1 MTIGFPEKSRVPSD
15 AMNWMFM
22 LMHARKATITAYF
35 ASHRDASGAGPSLD
49 KNADETKTGNGER
62 DVVTVDEKGRSV
74 DAVIAALAS
83 VPVDIARLI
92 DGKSTE
98 ELTQPAQDGG
108 WGLVEILPHFRD
120 WEEIIDN
127 RVSAILAEDEPGLEE
142 YDDSLWAIE
151 HGYREQ
157 DTRAAFDEFS
167 ARRAALVER
176 LTALGEDDWN
186 RVGVLPKRG
195 RVTLHW
201 LMNSVCNHDAKH
213 VVQARDVLA

>member
-1 MTIGFPEKSRVPSD
+1 MTIGFPDKSRVPFD

-22 LMHARKATITAYF
+22 LMHARRATIAVYF
-35 ASHRDASGAGPSLD
+35 ASHRDASGAGPPLD
-49 KNADETKTGNGER
+49 KNTGEAKTGNDER

-74 DAVIAALAS
+74 DSVIAALAS

-92 DGKSTE
+92 EGKSTE
-98 ELTQPAQDGG
+98 ELTRPAQDGG

-127 RVSAILAEDEPGLEE
+127 RVSAILIEDEPAFEE

-167 ARRAALVER
+167 VRRGALVAR
-176 LTALGEDDWN
+176 LTTLGEDDWN
-186 RVGVLPKRG
+186 RVGILPKRG